1 MACLVSSG
9 SGIELPS
16 SFSLSHQ
23 LAGGRLMRT
32 LIQDIRYGVRMLM
45 KNPAMT
51 LVAALTLALGI
62 GANTTIFS
70 AVNGLILRPLPVANA
85 DRLVVFGAQSHAG
98 NQFAAFAFPDF
109 QDIRSQAERFSDVI
123 AYTLSLAGMDAD
135 GKVEP
140 VLFSY
145 VSSNFF
151 TALGL
156 KPAAGRLIYGA
167 ETEKNG
173 TENIVVLGHGYWKRR
188 FNGDPSIVG
197 RQVKMN
203 GHSITVVGI
212 APEGFHGTYSLV
224 DMQAY
229 LPFGMRTLWSQAKDK
244 NDYWTNRDGGDL
256 KLLGVPK
263 PGVSRQQAQV
273 SANVV
278 AQRLNQ
284 QYPETHKGVTY
295 RLYPERLAR
304 PDPDPANGM
313 MIVGVLFMALA
324 GLVLLLACS
333 NVANIVLVRA
343 TARAREM
350 AVRTA
355 LGAARSRIV
364 RQLLTES
371 LVLATLGAVLG
382 TIVGLWATRLI
393 SSIRLEVANI
403 PIRFDFGFDWR
414 VFSFGI
420 AIALITGLLVG
431 LAPAWRAA
439 RSDFNQVLH
448 EGSRGI
454 LGSGKSKFRNVLVV
468 AQVAVSLMLLV
479 VAGLFVRSSQ
489 NAEHG
494 YLGFDPHNVLN
505 ITMETRTIG
514 FDEARTK
521 HLFRDV
527 EDRVRLLPGVQSV
540 SLAATVPMGYSQEG
554 GRVYVEGGS
563 ATAKDDN
570 PTAFYNIV
578 DPPYFATMRIP
589 LLRGRLLTEQ
599 DTEKTPMVAVIN
611 EAMAKKLWANQDALG
626 KRFSAKG
633 VSGPFIAVVGI
644 AKQGKYNDP
653 VDETTL
659 FYYQPM
665 AQNPSTFAT
674 LQIRTSLAPE
684 ALIPVVEE
692 KIHGLAPALPLVDVQ
707 TMEQALGGANGFFLF
722 RMGSRFTVVLGLLG
736 LVLALVGV
744 YSVIS
749 YAASQKTHEIGV
761 RMALGADRGDILKMV
776 LRQGF
781 VLVGTGLVAG
791 LVMTFLAGRGLG
803 SLLVGVSPSD
813 PLTLICV
820 ASLLAAVGLVASY
833 IPARRAMNIEPLR
846 ALKYE

>member
-1 MACLVSSG
+1 MG
-9 SGIELPS
+9 
-16 SFSLSHQ
+16 
-23 LAGGRLMRT
+23 T
-32 LIQDIRYGVRMLM
+32 LFQDIRYGFRMLL

-51 LVAALTLALGI
+51 TVAALTLALGI

-70 AVNGLILRPLPVANA
+70 AVNGLLLRPLPVANA
-85 DRLVVFGAQSHAG
+85 DRLVVFGQEPSSRT
-98 NQFAAFAFPDF
+98 AFAFADF
-109 QDIRSQAERFSDVI
+109 QDIRGQADGFSDVI
-123 AYTLSLAGMDAD
+123 GYTLSLAGMDAD

-145 VSSNFF
+145 VSSNYFP
-151 TALGL
+151 ALGL
-156 KPAAGRLIYGA
+156 KPAQGRLIYGA

-173 TENIVVLGHGYWKRR
+173 TENILVLGNSYWKKR
-188 FNGDPSIVG
+188 FNSDPSIVG

-203 GHSITVVGI
+203 GHSITVVGV
-212 APEGFHGTYSLV
+212 APEGFYGTYSLV

-229 LPFGMRTLWSQAKDK
+229 LPFGMRTLWSPAKDK
-244 NDYWTNRDGGDL
+244 QDYWTNRDGADMRL
-256 KLLGVPK
+256 MGVLK
-263 PGVSRQQAQV
+263 PGISRQQAQV
-273 SANVV
+273 SVNVV

-295 RLYPERLAR
+295 RLYPERVAR
-304 PDPDPANGM
+304 PEPDPSNGLA
-313 MIVGVLFMALA
+313 IVGVLFMVLA
-324 GLVLLLACS
+324 GMVLLLACS

-343 TARAREM
+343 TAREREM

-371 LVLATLGAVLG
+371 LLLAAMGSALG
-382 TIVGLWATRLI
+382 TLVGLWATRLI
-393 SSIRLEVANI
+393 SSIRLEVADI

-414 VFSFGI
+414 VFSFGLG
-420 AIALITGLLVG
+420 IALMTGLLVG

-454 LGSGKSKFRNVLVV
+454 LGSGKSKMRSVLVV
-468 AQVAVSLMLLV
+468 AQVAVSLVLLV
-479 VAGLFVRSSQ
+479 IAGLFVRSSQ

-505 ITMETRTIG
+505 LTMEMRTIG
-514 FDEARTK
+514 FDLPRTQQF
-521 HLFRDV
+521 FREV
-527 EDRVRLLPGVQSV
+527 EDRIRVLPGVESV
-540 SLAATVPMGYSQEG
+540 SIAATVPMGYSNEG
-554 GRVYVEGGS
+554 GRVYAEGQALNDKDS
-563 ATAKDDN
+563 APLAY
-570 PTAFYNIV
+570 YNMV
-578 DPPYFATMRIP
+578 DPAYFTTMRVP

-611 EAMAKKLWANQDALG
+611 EAMAKKLWPNQDALG
-626 KRFSAKG
+626 KRFSTKG
-633 VSGPFIAVVGI
+633 VSGPFMQVVGVTR
-644 AKQGKYNDP
+644 QGKYNDP
-653 VDETTL
+653 VDDTTL

-665 AQNPSTFAT
+665 AQNPTTFAT
-674 LQIRTSLAPE
+674 LQMRTAGAPE
-684 ALIPVVEE
+684 ALIPVVEQQ
-692 KIHGLAPALPLVDVQ
+692 IRSLAPGLPLTDVQ
-707 TMEQALGGANGFFLF
+707 TMEQSLGGANGFFLY
-722 RMGSRFTVVLGLLG
+722 RMGSWFTVVLGLMG

-761 RMALGADRGDILKMV
+761 RMALGAGRGDILKMV

-781 VLVGTGLVAG
+781 VLVGAG
-791 LVMTFLAGRGLG
+791 LLAGLALAFLAARGIG

-813 PLTLICV
+813 PVTLICV
-820 ASLLAAVGLVASY
+820 ALLLAAVGLVASY
-833 IPARRAMNIEPLR
+833 IPARRAMNMEPLR

>member
-1 MACLVSSG
+1 
-9 SGIELPS
+9 
-16 SFSLSHQ
+16 
-23 LAGGRLMRT
+23 MRT
-32 LIQDIRYGVRMLM
+32 LFQDIRYGMRMLL

-51 LVAALTLALGI
+51 TVAALTLALGI

-70 AVNGLILRPLPVANA
+70 AVNGLLLRPLPVANA
-85 DRLVVFGAQSHAG
+85 DRLVVFGAQSQSG
-98 NQFAAFAFPDF
+98 SQYSGFAYADF
-109 QDIRSQAERFSDVI
+109 QDIRTQADGFSDVI
-123 AYTLSLAGMDAD
+123 CYTLSLAGMDAD

-145 VSSNFF
+145 VSSNYFP
-151 TALGL
+151 ALGL
-156 KPAAGRLIYGA
+156 KPAVGQLIYGA

-173 TENIVVLGHGYWKRR
+173 TENIVVLGNDYWKKR

-203 GHSITVVGI
+203 GHSVTVVGV

-229 LPFGMRTLWSQAKDK
+229 LPLGMRTLWSQAKDK
-244 NDYWTNRDGGDL
+244 NDYWTNRDAGDL
-256 KLLGVPK
+256 RILGVPK
-263 PGVSRQQAQV
+263 PGISRQQAQV

-284 QYPETHKGVTY
+284 RYPETYKGVRY

-304 PDPDPANGM
+304 PEPDPSNGM
-313 MIVGVLFMALA
+313 LIVGILFMVLA
-324 GLVLLLACS
+324 GMVLLLACS

-343 TARAREM
+343 TAREREM

-371 LVLATLGAVLG
+371 LLLAFMGAVLG
-382 TIVGLWATRLI
+382 TVVGVWTTRLI
-393 SSIRLEVANI
+393 SSIHLEVADI
-403 PIRFDFGFDWR
+403 PVRFDFRFDWR

-420 AIALITGLLVG
+420 AIALVTGLLVG

-439 RSDFNQVLH
+439 RSDFNTVLH

-454 LGSGKSKFRNVLVV
+454 LGSGKSKFRSVLVV

-479 VAGLFVRSSQ
+479 VAGLFVRSTQ
-489 NAEHG
+489 NAEHS

-505 ITMETRTIG
+505 LTMETRTIG

-521 HLFRDV
+521 QFFRDV
-527 EDRVRLLPGVQSV
+527 EESVRVLPGVQSV
-540 SLAATVPMGYSQEG
+540 SLAATVPMGYSNEG
-554 GRVYVEGGS
+554 GRVYIEGGS

-570 PTAFYNIV
+570 PPALYNIV

-611 EAMAKKLWANQDALG
+611 EAMAKKLWPNQDALG

-633 VSGPFIAVVGI
+633 TSGPFMEVVGI
-644 AKQGKYNDP
+644 AKQGKYNDV
-653 VDETTL
+653 VDDTTL

-665 AQNPSTFAT
+665 AQNLSTFAT
-674 LQIRTSLAPE
+674 LQIRTSSAPE
-684 ALIPVVEE
+684 AMIPVVEE
-692 KIHGLAPALPLVDVQ
+692 KIHNLSPGLPLTDVQ
-707 TMEQALGGANGFFLF
+707 TMEQALGGANGFFLY

-736 LVLALVGV
+736 LVLAVVGV

-761 RMALGADRGDILKMV
+761 RMALGAGRGDILKMI

-781 VLVGTGLVAG
+781 VLIGAGLLVGLV
-791 LVMTFLAGRGLG
+791 LTFVAARGIV

-813 PLTLICV
+813 PVTLISV
-820 ASLLAAVGLVASY
+820 AILLAAVGLVASY
-833 IPARRAMNIEPLR
+833 IPARRAMNVEPLK

>member
-1 MACLVSSG
+1 
-9 SGIELPS
+9 
-16 SFSLSHQ
+16 
-23 LAGGRLMRT
+23 MRT
-32 LIQDIRYGVRMLM
+32 LIQDIRYGIRMLL

-51 LVAALTLALGI
+51 MVAALTLALGI

-70 AVNGLILRPLPVANA
+70 AVNGMLLRPLPVANA
-85 DRLVVFGAQSHAG
+85 DRLVVFGAQS
-98 NQFAAFAFPDF
+98 QAANLYSAFPFPDF
-109 QDIRSQAERFSDVI
+109 QDIRSQGDGFSEVI

-145 VSSNFF
+145 VSSNYFQ
-151 TALGL
+151 ALGL
-156 KPAAGRLIYGA
+156 KPAIGRLIYGA
-167 ETEKNG
+167 ETEKAG
-173 TENIVVLGHGYWKRR
+173 TENIAVLGHGYWKKR
-188 FNGDPSIVG
+188 FNSDPSIVG
-197 RQVKMN
+197 RQIKMN

-256 KLLGVPK
+256 RVLGVLK
-263 PGVSRQQAQV
+263 PGISRQQAQV
-273 SANVV
+273 SANLV

-304 PDPDPANGM
+304 PEPDPANGLL
-313 MIVGVLFMALA
+313 IVGVLFMVLA
-324 GLVLLLACS
+324 GMVLLLACS

-343 TARAREM
+343 TAREREM

-371 LVLATLGAVLG
+371 LVLAFLGAVLG
-382 TIVGLWATRLI
+382 TLVGVWATRLI
-393 SSIRLEVANI
+393 SSIRLDVADI
-403 PIRFDFGFDWR
+403 PIRFDFSFDWR
-414 VFSFGI
+414 VFSFGV
-420 AIALITGLLVG
+420 AIALMTGLLVG

-439 RSDFNQVLH
+439 RSDFNTVLH

-454 LGSGKSKFRNVLVV
+454 LGSGKSKFRSALVV
-468 AQVAVSLMLLV
+468 AQVAVSLMLLA

-489 NAEHG
+489 NAEHS

-505 ITMETRTIG
+505 FTMETRTIG
-514 FDEARTK
+514 FDEARTRQF
-521 HLFRDV
+521 FRDV
-527 EDRVRLLPGVQSV
+527 EDRVRVLPGVNSV
-540 SLAATVPMGYSQEG
+540 SLAATVPMSYSNAG
-554 GRVYVEGGS
+554 SRVYVEGKS

-570 PTAFYNIV
+570 PTAYYNVV
-578 DPPYFATMRIP
+578 DPPYFATMRVP
-589 LLRGRLLTEQ
+589 LVRGRLLTEQ
-599 DTEKTPMVAVIN
+599 DTDKTPMVAVIN
-611 EAMAKKLWANQDALG
+611 EAMAKKLWPNQDPLG
-626 KRFSAKG
+626 KRFSSKG
-633 VSGPFIAVVGI
+633 VSGPFLEVVGVTQ
-644 AKQGKYNDP
+644 QGRYNDP
-653 VDETTL
+653 IDDTTL

-665 AQNPSTFAT
+665 TQNPSTFAT
-674 LQIRTSLAPE
+674 LQIRTSAAPE

-692 KIHGLAPALPLVDVQ
+692 KIHSLAPGLPLTDVQ
-707 TMEQALGGANGFFLF
+707 TMEQSLGGPNGFFLF

-761 RMALGADRGDILKMV
+761 RMALGADRSDILKMV

-781 VLVGTGLVAG
+781 VLVGAGLLAG

-820 ASLLAAVGLVASY
+820 AVLLAAVGLVASY

>member
-1 MACLVSSG
+1 MV
-9 SGIELPS
+9 
-16 SFSLSHQ
+16 
-23 LAGGRLMRT
+23 T
-32 LIQDIRYGVRMLM
+32 LLQDIRYGVRMLM

-51 LVAALTLALGI
+51 LVAAMTLALGI

-70 AVNGLILRPLPVANA
+70 AVNGMMLRPLPVANA
-85 DRLVVFGAQSHAG
+85 DRLVVLGAQSQAA
-98 NQFAAFAFPDF
+98 NQYPAFAFPDF
-109 QDIRSQAERFSDVI
+109 QDIRSQAEGFSDVFG
-123 AYTLSLAGMDAD
+123 YTLSLAGLDAD

-140 VLFSY
+140 ILFSY
-145 VSSNFF
+145 VSSNYFQ
-151 TALGL
+151 ALGL

-167 ETEKNG
+167 ETDKNG
-173 TENIVVLGHGYWKRR
+173 TENIAVLGNGYWKKR
-188 FNGDPSIVG
+188 FNSDPSIVG
-197 RQVKMN
+197 RQIKMN
-203 GHSITVVGI
+203 GHSVTVVGV

-229 LPFGMRTLWSQAKDK
+229 LPLGMRTLWSQAKDK

-256 KLLGVPK
+256 RILGVLK
-263 PGVSRQQAQV
+263 PGISRQQAQV

-278 AQRLNQ
+278 AERLNQ
-284 QYPETHKGVTY
+284 QYPETHKSVTY
-295 RLYPERLAR
+295 KLYPERLAR

-313 MIVGVLFMALA
+313 LIVGVLFMVLA

-343 TARAREM
+343 TAREREM

-371 LVLATLGAVLG
+371 LVLAALGAVLG
-382 TIVGLWATRLI
+382 ILVGLWATRLI

-420 AIALITGLLVG
+420 AIALMTGLLVG

-454 LGSGKSKFRNVLVV
+454 LGSGKSKFRSALVV

-505 ITMETRTIG
+505 FTMETRTIG

-521 HLFRDV
+521 QFFRDV
-527 EDRVRLLPGVQSV
+527 EESVRALPGVQSV
-540 SLAATVPMGYSQEG
+540 SLAATVPMGYDNEG
-554 GRVYVEGGS
+554 SRVYVEGQA
-563 ATAKDDN
+563 ATAKDAN
-570 PTAFYNIV
+570 PTAYYNII
-578 DPPYFATMRIP
+578 DPTYFATMRIP
-589 LLRGRLLTEQ
+589 LVRGRLLTEQ
-599 DTEKTPMVAVIN
+599 DTDKTPMVAVIN
-611 EAMAKKLWANQDALG
+611 EAMAKKLWSNQDALG

-633 VSGPFIAVVGI
+633 TSGPFMEVVGI

-653 VDETTL
+653 VDDTTL
-659 FYYQPM
+659 YYYQPL

-674 LQIRTSLAPE
+674 LQLRTASAPE

-692 KIHGLAPALPLVDVQ
+692 KIHNLAPGLPLTDVQ
-707 TMEQALGGANGFFLF
+707 TMEQSLGGANGFFLY

-761 RMALGADRGDILKMV
+761 RMALGAGRADILKMI
-776 LRQGF
+776 LRQGL
-781 VLVGTGLVAG
+781 VLVGAGLVAG
-791 LVMTFLAGRGLG
+791 MVLTFLAARGIG
-803 SLLVGVSPSD
+803 SLLVGVTPSD
-813 PLTLICV
+813 PVTLISV
-820 ASLLAAVGLVASY
+820 AVLLAAVGLVASY

>member
-1 MACLVSSG
+1 
-9 SGIELPS
+9 
-16 SFSLSHQ
+16 
-23 LAGGRLMRT
+23 MRT
-32 LIQDIRYGVRMLM
+32 LTQDIRYGIRMLL

-51 LVAALTLALGI
+51 AVAALTLALGI

-70 AVNGLILRPLPVANA
+70 AVNGMLLRPLPVANA
-85 DRLVVFGAQSHAG
+85 DQLVVFGAQS
-98 NQFAAFAFPDF
+98 QAANPYSAFSFPDF
-109 QDIRSQAERFSDVI
+109 QDIRSQGDGFSDVI

-145 VSSNFF
+145 VSSNYFQ
-151 TALGL
+151 ALGL

-167 ETEKNG
+167 ESEKAG
-173 TENIVVLGHGYWKRR
+173 TENIVVLGNSYWKKR
-188 FNGDPSIVG
+188 FNSDPSIVG

-203 GHSITVVGI
+203 GHSTTVAGV

-244 NDYWTNRDGGDL
+244 DDYWTNRAGGDL
-256 KLLGVPK
+256 RVLGMLK
-263 PGVSRQQAQV
+263 PGISRQQAQV
-273 SANVV
+273 SANLV

-284 QYPETHKGVTY
+284 QYPETHKGVNY

-304 PDPDPANGM
+304 PEPDPSNGLL
-313 MIVGVLFMALA
+313 IVGVLFMVLA
-324 GLVLLLACS
+324 AMVLLLACS

-343 TARAREM
+343 TAREREM

-382 TIVGLWATRLI
+382 TLVGLWATRLI
-393 SSIRLEVANI
+393 SSIRLEVADV
-403 PIRFDFGFDWR
+403 PIRFDFSFDWR
-414 VFSFGI
+414 VFSFGL
-420 AIALITGLLVG
+420 AIALVTGLLVG

-439 RSDFNQVLH
+439 RSDFNTVLH

-454 LGSGKSKFRNVLVV
+454 LGSGKSKFRSALVV
-468 AQVAVSLMLLV
+468 AQVAVSLVLLV

-489 NAEHG
+489 NAEHS

-505 ITMETRTIG
+505 LTMETRTIG
-514 FDEARTK
+514 FDEARTEQF
-521 HLFRDV
+521 FRNV
-527 EDRVRLLPGVQSV
+527 EDRVRVLPGVQSV
-540 SLAATVPMGYSQEG
+540 SLAVSVPMGYSQDG

-578 DPPYFATMRIP
+578 DPLYFATMRVP
-589 LLRGRLLTEQ
+589 LVRGRLLTEQ
-599 DTEKTPMVAVIN
+599 DTAKTPMVAVIN
-611 EAMAKKLWANQDALG
+611 EAMAKKLWPNQDAMG

-633 VSGPFIAVVGI
+633 VSGPFMEVVGI

-653 VDETTL
+653 VDDTTL
-659 FYYQPM
+659 FYYQPL

-674 LQIRTSLAPE
+674 LQIRTASAPE
-684 ALIPVVEE
+684 ALIPIVEE
-692 KIHGLAPALPLVDVQ
+692 KIHSLAPGLPLTDVQ
-707 TMEQALGGANGFFLF
+707 TMEQELGGANGFFLF
-722 RMGSRFTVVLGLLG
+722 RMGSRFTVILGLIG

-761 RMALGADRGDILKMV
+761 RMALGAGRGDILKMI
-776 LRQGF
+776 LRQGL
-781 VLVGTGLVAG
+781 VLVGAGLIAG
-791 LVMTFLAGRGLG
+791 LVLSFFAARGFG

-813 PLTLICV
+813 PVTLISV
-820 ASLLAAVGLVASY
+820 ALLLAAVGLVASY